1 MARAARPAR
10 RRRSSSRPE
19 VRRTVLIALVS
30 GLAAALT
37 VSAVF
42 MAAGA
47 FDDDSPAPRAAAS
60 PSAAR
65 GEATSTLFRRARNGV
80 VLVEARRPGTPL
92 SFGRPSRDDGI
103 ATGTGFVV
111 DEAGHIVTNDHV
123 AAGGRVVT
131 VQAGPRT
138 RRVRARVVG
147 RDPSTDLAL
156 LRVDPSE
163 APELEPLP
171 LGHSEDV
178 RVGDTAI
185 AVGNP
190 FGLQR
195 SLTAGVVSAVDR
207 SIDAPDGFPIEGAVQ
222 TDAAINPGN
231 SGGPLLDR
239 AGRVIGVLAQSQ
251 SDGIAYAVPVDTL
264 RRVMPELRR
273 TGRVERAHLGVATVE
288 LEPDLARTLGLS
300 RSEGLVVSDVTGG
313 GPADDAGVREAQ
325 SFERGTP
332 RGADVLLAIA
342 GTPLAETGDLTTA
355 LERLDP
361 GADVELSILR
371 DGRAITLET
380 ELGRRETP

>member
-1 MARAARPAR
+1 
-10 RRRSSSRPE
+10 
-19 VRRTVLIALVS
+19 VRRTVLIALLS
-30 GLAAALT
+30 GLAAALS
-37 VSAVF
+37 VSAAF

-47 FDDDSPAPRAAAS
+47 FDDESSAPRAAAA
-60 PSAAR
+60 PPAGTGADLSA
-65 GEATSTLFRRARNGV
+65 LFRRARDGV

-92 SFGRPSRDDGI
+92 SFGRPSREDGI

-111 DEAGHIVTNDHV
+111 DESGHVVTNDHV
-123 AAGGRVVT
+123 AAGGSVVT

-138 RRVRARVVG
+138 QRVRARIVG

-156 LRVDPSE
+156 LRVDPR
-163 APELEPLP
+163 ELPDLTPLP
-171 LGHSEDV
+171 LGDSGAV

-195 SLTAGVVSAVDR
+195 SLTVGVVSAVDR

-239 AGRVIGVLAQSQ
+239 AGRVIGVLAQSEA
-251 SDGIAYAVPVDTL
+251 DGIAYAVPVDTL

-273 TGRVERAHLGVATVE
+273 AGRVERAQLGVATVE
-288 LEPDLARTLGLS
+288 LEPDLARTLGL
-300 RSEGLVVSDVTGG
+300 RAREGLVVSDVTGG
-313 GPADDAGVREAQ
+313 SPADDAGVREAR
-325 SFERGTP
+325 SIDRGAP
-332 RGADVLLAIA
+332 RGGDVLLAID
-342 GTPLAETGDLTTA
+342 GTPLAETADLTAA

-361 GADVELSILR
+361 GEEVELTVLR
-371 DGRAITLET
+371 DGRRLTLEA
-380 ELGRRETP
+380 ELGRRETPG

>member
-1 MARAARPAR
+1 VRA
-10 RRRSSSRPE
+10 
-19 VRRTVLIALVS
+19 TVLTALLS
-30 GLAAALT
+30 GLAAALS
-37 VSAVF
+37 VSVVF

-47 FDDDSPAPRAAAS
+47 FDDDAPRSSAAAS
-60 PSAAR
+60 PSATQAE
-65 GEATSTLFRRARNGV
+65 GVSALFRRTRDGV
-80 VLVEARRPGTPL
+80 VLVEARRPGTAL
-92 SFGRPSRDDGI
+92 SFGRPSREDGI

-111 DEAGHIVTNDHV
+111 DESGHIVTNDHV
-123 AAGGRVVT
+123 AAGGSVVT
-131 VQAGPRT
+131 VQTEPRT
-138 RRVRARVVG
+138 RRVRARIVG

-163 APELEPLP
+163 AAALEPLP
-171 LGHSEDV
+171 LGRSEDV

-195 SLTAGVVSAVDR
+195 SLTAGVVSAVNR

-231 SGGPLLDR
+231 SGGPLLDD
-239 AGRVIGVLAQSQ
+239 AGRVIGVLAQSE

-273 TGRVERAHLGVATVE
+273 AGRVERAHLGVATVE
-288 LEPDLARTLGLS
+288 LEPDLARTLELP

-313 GPADDAGVREAQ
+313 GPADEAGVRGAR
-325 SFERGTP
+325 SIERGVP
-332 RGADVLLAIA
+332 RGGDVLLAID
-342 GTPLAETGDLTTA
+342 GTPLARTEDLTAA

-361 GADVELSILR
+361 GEQVELTLLR
-371 DGRAITLET
+371 DGRRITVEA
-380 ELGRRETP
+380 ELGRRDTPTS

>member
-1 MARAARPAR
+1 
-10 RRRSSSRPE
+10 
-19 VRRTVLIALVS
+19 VRRTVLIAVLS

-47 FDDDSPAPRAAAS
+47 FDDDESEPRAAAS
-60 PSAAR
+60 PYAAQ
-65 GEATSTLFRRARNGV
+65 GEETSTLFRRARDGV

-92 SFGRPSRDDGI
+92 SFGRPSREDGI

-111 DEAGHIVTNDHV
+111 DRSGHIVTNDHV
-123 AAGGRVVT
+123 AAGGSLVT

-138 RRVRARVVG
+138 LRVRARIVG

-156 LRVDPSE
+156 LRVDPDE
-163 APELEPLP
+163 APDLSPLP
-171 LGHSEDV
+171 LGDSDDV

-195 SLTAGVVSAVDR
+195 SLTVGVVSAVDR

-231 SGGPLLDR
+231 SGGPLLDQ
-239 AGRVIGVLAQSQ
+239 AGRVIGVLAQSE

-264 RRVMPELRR
+264 RRVLPELRR
-273 TGRVERAHLGVATVE
+273 AGRVERAHLGVATVE

-313 GPADDAGVREAQ
+313 GPADDAGMQEAR
-325 SFERGTP
+325 SIDRGAP
-332 RGADVLLAIA
+332 RGGDVLLAID
-342 GTPLAETGDLTTA
+342 GTPLAESSDLTSA
-355 LERLDP
+355 LERLSP
-361 GADVELSILR
+361 GEEVELAVLR
-371 DGRAITLET
+371 DGRRVTLEA
-380 ELGRRETP
+380 ELGRRETPTG

>member
-1 MARAARPAR
+1 M
-10 RRRSSSRPE
+10 
-19 VRRTVLIALVS
+19 RRTVLIALLS
-30 GLAAALT
+30 GLAAALS

-47 FDDDSPAPRAAAS
+47 FDDDSSAPRAAAS
-60 PSAAR
+60 PSAAQ
-65 GEATSTLFRRARNGV
+65 GVDAATLFRRTREGV

-92 SFGRPSRDDGI
+92 SFGRPSREDGI

-111 DEAGHIVTNDHV
+111 DESGLIVTNDHV

-138 RRVRARVVG
+138 PRIRARIVG

-156 LRVDPSE
+156 LRVDPNR
-163 APELEPLP
+163 APDLDPLP
-171 LGHSEDV
+171 LGNSDDV

-195 SLTAGVVSAVDR
+195 SLTVGVVSAVDR

-231 SGGPLLDR
+231 SGGPLLDSE
-239 AGRVIGVLAQSQ
+239 GSVIGVLAQSEA
-251 SDGIAYAVPVDTL
+251 DGIAYAVPVDTL
-264 RRVMPELRR
+264 RRVLPELRR
-273 TGRVERAHLGVATVE
+273 DGRVERAHLGVATVE
-288 LEPDLARTLGLS
+288 LEPDLAQTLGLA
-300 RSEGLVVSDVTGG
+300 RREGLVVTDVTAAS
-313 GPADDAGVREAQ
+313 PADDAGVRAAR
-325 SFERGTP
+325 SVERGTP
-332 RGADVLLAIA
+332 RGGDVLLAID
-342 GTPLAETGDLTTA
+342 GTPLATTEDLTAA

-361 GADVELSILR
+361 GEEVELTVLR
-371 DGRAITLET
+371 DDRQITLEA
-380 ELGRRETP
+380 ELGRRQTPTS